1 MLVLK
6 YVKRGGKICGNFQK
20 QQEGGSMYQLQFC
33 QDLWQIKEKFQ
44 ILPNFPKI
52 FRVQYEDKDLETMV
66 DLDSP
71 IQLVNKSSN
80 ILIVMEEIPDSDV

>member
-1 MLVLK
+1 
-6 YVKRGGKICGNFQK
+6 
-20 QQEGGSMYQLQFC
+20 MYQLQFC

-44 ILPNFPKI
+44 ILSNFPKI

-71 IQLVNKSSN
+71 IQLVIKSSN

>member
-1 MLVLK
+1 
-6 YVKRGGKICGNFQK
+6 
-20 QQEGGSMYQLQFC
+20 MYQLQFC

>member
-1 MLVLK
+1 MSNV
-6 YVKRGGKICGNFQK
+6 
-20 QQEGGSMYQLQFC
+20 
-33 QDLWQIKEKFQ
+33 
-44 ILPNFPKI
+44 PKI